1 MIIRRIETGPL
12 MVNTVII
19 GCEKTSIGAII
30 DPGDEAE
37 MLVRETE
44 NLNLKIEQIINTHGH
59 SDHIAVNGEVAAMTG
74 AKIFI
79 HPADAEMLTDPAK
92 NLSTYFGPAV
102 KSPPADGYL
111 EEGKLHIIGEL
122 EFKILHVPGHSLGSV
137 CLVFD
142 RTAIVGDTVFAGS
155 IGRTDF
161 PNGSYDLLIEGIKNK
176 ILTLGD
182 DCSLIPGHGLPTT
195 VRQEKATNPFL
206 S

>member
-12 MVNTVII
+12 MVNTII
-19 GCEKTSIGAII
+19 VGCKKTRIGAII

-37 MLVRETE
+37 MLVREAE

-59 SDHIAVNGEVAAMTG
+59 SDHIAVNSEVAAMTG

-79 HPADAEMLTDPAK
+79 HRADAEMLTDPTK
-92 NLSTYFGPAV
+92 NLSIYFGPAV

-111 EEGKLHIIGEL
+111 DEGELHYIGEL
-122 EFKILHVPGHSLGSV
+122 AFKILHVPGHSLGSV
-137 CLVFD
+137 CLVRD
-142 RTAIVGDTVFAGS
+142 NTAIVGDTVFAGS

-161 PNGSYDLLIEGIKNK
+161 PNGSYDLLIDGIKNK

-182 DCSLIPGHGLPTT
+182 DFSLIPGHGPPTT
-195 VRQEKATNPFL
+195 VREEKASNPFL